1 MSDNDGLGF
10 VIRDFYN
17 KPAIFEYV
25 GTPTN
30 MIRYPYVGTPTNM
43 IRYPLEG
50 LSLGIRAR
58 VREFVKE
65 IERNWYEEARVSGIC
80 HTFFI
85 EVFQDLVKEKYGLT
99 M

>member
-17 KPAIFEYV
+17 KPAIFE
-25 GTPTN
+25 
-30 MIRYPYVGTPTNM
+30 YVGTPTNM